1 MKRVAVFI
9 LVLLSACA
17 ALSGLSGYSSG
28 PAAPMDGG
36 QGDR

>member
-1 MKRVAVFI
+1 MKRLAVFV
-9 LVLLSACA
+9 LVFLSACA

-28 PAAPMDGG
+28 PAAPLDGG